1 MLCLHIDY
9 HYYNPADQ
17 FLALPKIRPM
27 CSNAGDRR
35 RPQGLFLCYS
45 LLLARITQLAHH
57 HHHQHHHNHPYKF
70 IADKFKRAREIKV
83 EEGFSQFDNSTTLNK
98 HHLFETWKWQTL

>member
-1 MLCLHIDY
+1 MLCLHISY

-35 RPQGLFLCYS
+35 RPQGLFLSYS

-57 HHHQHHHNHPYKF
+57 H
-70 IADKFKRAREIKV
+70 I
-83 EEGFSQFDNSTTLNK
+83 TTTIIITTNIIIITNTNLLQKNLKGGGKLKLNR
-98 HHLFETWKWQTL
+98 LQSV